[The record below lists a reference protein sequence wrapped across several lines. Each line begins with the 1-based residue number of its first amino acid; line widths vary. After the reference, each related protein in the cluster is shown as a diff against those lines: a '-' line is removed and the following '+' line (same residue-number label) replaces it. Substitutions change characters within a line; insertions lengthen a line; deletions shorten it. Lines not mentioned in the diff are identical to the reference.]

1 MELPKADMKKLSK
14 DAQTIIG
21 RLLSASKNLKLYPA
35 SHPISKRIITA
46 SFTKL
51 DEVLKE
57 YDFLSFSLAGNV
69 LLLND
74 KPAQIFNKQTIDA
87 FLTALG
93 KRKIGKLTFIRGVD
107 LDEFRSLIELLGIE
121 PEDIE
126 KQGGLDTVVA
136 RKNVRNISVSGLS
149 FGETQEVKET
159 GMKWKDLLALIA
171 GSDDFV
177 KRIGENPEQFS
188 QTVGDSL
195 KGEAT
200 GHGFGGKV
208 KEAVGNIAERLFN
221 MYEKTDI
228 ETYTDAISRLIL
240 VLTPEMQSELIFTK
254 PEIPFWDDVVNKVVD
269 KIAATELGDL
279 IAKETK
285 KQYETVATEGRGK
298 GIGGGL
304 GDGIGTGIEKG
315 KKTGLGPGRGGGIG
329 TELDSGRGK
338 GIGGGLGDGIG
349 KGTGTGKGTGLGPG
363 RGKGIGGGLGD
374 GIGTGIEEEKG
385 KRMGLGPGRGGGTG
399 KRHLSNINAFL
410 RQFIEKNKRKDE
422 LIPAI
427 KKSLEKEGVKE
438 PVFDSFSGGVARK
451 EFLKVIESDLIKT
464 DIDEESLIGI
474 RNLIKK
480 NADIEEL
487 LKFIIDMLN
496 NKDTE
501 IRIKA
506 VISFVDLTEKL
517 LLLGRIDLLK
527 LIMVAFSE
535 RLGKEPENR
544 VFETIVDAL
553 SRIAVRLIKEG
564 KGLLAELIDDVL
576 NNYLKSLEDTDKL
589 NAVITTLSKIGD
601 AGDQKALQYLSYAI
615 NRDVAYKKISAEL
628 IKKRE
633 KILPLLLHSMK
644 TIEDKLTRIRMLS
657 LIIDTI
663 KKVPNFE
670 KFISTYIDD
679 PKWYVRRNIAIILG
693 ETEGE
698 KAFKLLSKLVNDK
711 KTKVR
716 IEVMESLGKIK
727 TEDSELLLIEGLK
740 DTDRNVVIQ
749 TLTSLKKI
757 GTEMAVFALR
767 ELLEKPSFLKTEK
780 LIEIQERTIAVLRK
794 IGGRDVVDI
803 LRKVIFDKTILGRY
817 KYDDKIR
824 LLSVDAL
831 GKMES
836 KISKQ
841 ILTRVTW
848 LKNQKVGER
857 ATEILKTKTLL

>member
-285 KQYETVATEGRGK
+285 EQYETVATE
-298 GIGGGL
+298 
-304 GDGIGTGIEKG
+304 
-315 KKTGLGPGRGGGIG
+315 
-329 TELDSGRGK
+329 GRGK